1 MCGFVGMIG
10 SDPAAPQLFVAL
22 QALQHRGQDA
32 AGIGTLEAGGRF
44 HLHKDLGLVSAAIP
58 LATLDRLIGTAG
70 IAHVRYPTAGTG
82 INDRE
87 DAQPF
92 LTRRPGIL
100 MAHNGNVTNIRALE
114 AELRAEGLHVLSN
127 CDSEAILLVLAEEL
141 TARHGGN
148 HSVDDLVAALE
159 RLMVRVRGAYSV
171 TAVMEIDGHT
181 ALIAFRDPH
190 GIRPCVYG
198 RSPTGAWMVASES
211 VALDVLGFDV
221 VGHIPAGS
229 VAVFRDQ
236 QPPILRAVRPEAPK
250 HCVFER
256 IYFARPDS
264 VTEEGRVNALRW
276 NLGERLA
283 DEWKAKGLDADV
295 VVAVPDTSR
304 DAAQA
309 MAERLSLPN
318 REGFIKN
325 RYSGRT
331 FIMPNL
337 ATRTVA
343 LRLKLN
349 PIAEVFAGKRVILV
363 DDSIVRGTTMRRIV
377 DLVKLTGP
385 AEVHLAIYS
394 PPVAHPCFY
403 GIDMPSRDELIAS
416 RYAPAD
422 LEQGLARELGVTSLT
437 FVTPEGLREVG
448 GAATCTACFTG
459 DYAVPVNDD
468 ERAYILKNRDLAD
481 GSRSAPTPA
490 VQ

>member
-1 MCGFVGMIG
+1 MCGFVGLIG
-10 SDPAAPQLFVAL
+10 AEPAAPQLFVAL

-44 HLHKDLGLVSAAIP
+44 HLHKDLGLVSTAIP
-58 LATLDRLIGTAG
+58 LDCLERMVGTAG
-70 IAHVRYPTAGTG
+70 IGHVRYPTAGTG

-127 CDSEAILLVLAEEL
+127 SDSEAILLVLAEEL
-141 TARHGGN
+141 TARHGGQ
-148 HSVDDLVAALE
+148 HSVDDLAAALDK
-159 RLMVRVRGAYSV
+159 LMGRVRGAYSV
-171 TAVMEIDGHT
+171 TAVLEIDGKP
-181 ALIAFRDPH
+181 AVIAFRDPH

-198 RSPTGAWMVASES
+198 KAANGGWMVASES
-211 VALDVLGFDV
+211 VALDVLGFEV
-221 VGHIPAGS
+221 VGHVPAGS
-229 VAVFRDQ
+229 VVVLRANAA
-236 QPPILRAVRPEAPK
+236 PILRAVRPAAPK

-264 VTEEGRVNALRW
+264 VTEEGRVNVLRW
-276 NLGERLA
+276 RLGERLA
-283 DEWKAKGLDADV
+283 DEWKAKGLAADV

-309 MAERLSLPN
+309 MAERFGLPN

-331 FIMPNL
+331 FIMPNQ

-363 DDSIVRGTTMRRIV
+363 DDSIVRGSTMRRIV
-377 DLVKLTGP
+377 DLVKSTNP

-416 RYAPAD
+416 RFPPGD
-422 LEQGLARELGVTSLT
+422 LEQALARELGVASLT
-437 FVTPEGLREVG
+437 YVTAEGLRQVG

-459 DYAVPVNDD
+459 DYVVPVNED

-481 GSRSAPTPA
+481 GSRSASPGA